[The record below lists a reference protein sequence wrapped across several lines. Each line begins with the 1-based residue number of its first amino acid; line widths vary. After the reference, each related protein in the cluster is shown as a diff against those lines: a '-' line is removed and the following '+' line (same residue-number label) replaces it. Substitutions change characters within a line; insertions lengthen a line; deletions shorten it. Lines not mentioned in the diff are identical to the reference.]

1 MPDVAEQ
8 LREGLRDRYAV
19 DRELGRGGMAIVFLA
34 DDVRHGRKVALK
46 VLRPDFT
53 ESIGVERFQ
62 REIRTAAQLNH
73 PNILSVLD
81 SGEVAGFLFYVTPF
95 IEGASL
101 RERLDAEKQLP
112 VPDAVRITMEVA
124 DALAYAHERGVV
136 HRDIKPENILFQ
148 AGHALVADFGIA
160 AAMGDGS
167 DRLTQTGMA
176 IGTPNYMSP
185 EQATGESRADPR
197 SDLYSL
203 AAVTYEMLLG
213 VPPHVGPSPQ
223 ATLAR
228 RLVEPPQ
235 SIRVVRDT
243 VPVPVEAAV
252 LRALARSPVDRF
264 QGVRDFAAAL
274 TADSVATTLLPA
286 RPSRRPRAAA
296 VGAIGAIAGVA
307 VIVTAAVFAARTL
320 GSRPPVVEGAR
331 ALTSDPGAELFPS
344 LSPDGQ
350 WVVYSRQDGARRH
363 LFLMGVGGRNAIPL
377 AADSTSDDDQPA
389 FSPDGA
395 QIAFRSS
402 RDGGGIFVMG
412 KTGESVRRVTR
423 TGYRPTWA
431 PNADRIA
438 YVTEN
443 IELIPQNTGVPSE
456 LWMADVS
463 TGATHQL
470 PARDA
475 VQPSWSPHGHRI
487 AYTLRSPLH
496 GVRIDIWTIG
506 ADGGDAVQVTDDAAT
521 DWNATWAP
529 DGRYLYFVSDR
540 GGSMN
545 LWRVRIDE
553 KTGKTRGEPEAIVT
567 PATSLAHISFA
578 ADGKHLA
585 YSSAAV
591 GINIQRARFD
601 PEAGTFA
608 GDPTWITNGSRRWSS
623 PDPSP
628 DGSRVAFYDLD
639 HSHLY
644 VADADGGN
652 LRQITSDSASD
663 RVARWSPDGAM
674 LAFYSNRGGPA
685 QLWHVRPDGSEL
697 RAWSP
702 TGVTLAAWST
712 DGKRLAGA
720 SPERAGTAVLFDA
733 DDGNVEHLPP
743 PPKDV
748 APFAPNSF
756 SPDDRVIAGF
766 IGFGDVGIVTYDRST
781 RRYERLTSNGG
792 WPVWLPDGRRMLYV
806 AGGRSFYVIDRA
818 SRRTQKVFSVGT
830 DVIGPPRLTRDG
842 KTVYFTRRMTEVD
855 IWLLTLK

>member
-8 LREGLRDRYAV
+8 LRESLRDRYV
-19 DRELGRGGMAIVFLA
+19 LDRELGRGGMAIVFLA
-34 DDVRHGRKVALK
+34 DDTRHGRKVALK
-46 VLRPDFT
+46 VLRPDFS
-53 ESIGVERFQ
+53 ESIGTERFH

-73 PNILSVLD
+73 PNILAVID
-81 SGEVAGFLFYVTPF
+81 SGEAAGFLFYVTPF

-101 RERLDAEKQLP
+101 RDRLDVEKQLP
-112 VPDAVRITMEVA
+112 VPDAVRITTEVA
-124 DALAYAHERGVV
+124 DALAYAHDRGVV

-148 AGHALVADFGIA
+148 AGHALVSDFGIA

-203 AAVTYEMLLG
+203 AAVTYEMLVG
-213 VPPHVGPSPQ
+213 APPHVGLSAQ
-223 ATLAR
+223 ATIAR
-228 RLVEPPQ
+228 RLVEPVPG
-235 SIRVVRDT
+235 IRVVRDT
-243 VPVPVEAAV
+243 VPIPVEAAV
-252 LRALARSPVDRF
+252 LRSLARSPVDRF
-264 QGVRDFAAAL
+264 QGVREFAAAL
-274 TADSVATTLLPA
+274 SADDVPTTLLPTA
-286 RPSRRPRAAA
+286 RRGRVRQLSAIVAGAA
-296 VGAIGAIAGVA
+296 VVVA
-307 VIVTAAVFAARTL
+307 VAVFAAQTL
-320 GSRPPVVEGAR
+320 ASRPTVVEGAR

-350 WVVYSRQDGARRH
+350 WVVYSRQDGPRRH
-363 LFLMGVGGRNAIPL
+363 LFLMGIGGRNAIPL

-395 QIAFRSS
+395 RIAFRSS
-402 RDGGGIFVMG
+402 RDSGGIFVMG
-412 KTGESVRRVTR
+412 RTGESVRRVTR
-423 TGYRPTWA
+423 SGYRPTWA
-431 PNADRIA
+431 PDGNRLA
-438 YVTEN
+438 YVSEN
-443 IELIPQNTGVPSE
+443 VELIPQNTGVPSE
-456 LWMADVS
+456 LWIADVN

-475 VQPSWSPHGHRI
+475 VQPSWSPHGQRI
-487 AYTLRSPLH
+487 AFTLRSPLR

-506 ADGGDAVQVTDDAAT
+506 AEGGEPVQVTDDAAT
-521 DWNATWAP
+521 DWNATWSP

-553 KTGKTRGEPEAIVT
+553 KTGRTRGDPEPIVT

-578 ADGKHLA
+578 ADGKRLA

-601 PEAGTFA
+601 PAAGTVV
-608 GDPTWITNGSRRWSS
+608 GEPTWITTGSRRWSS

-628 DGSRVAFYDLD
+628 DGRQVAFYDLD

-644 VADADGGN
+644 VADADGDK
-652 LRQITSDSASD
+652 LRQVTSDTASD
-663 RVARWSPDGAM
+663 RVPRWSPDGTL

-702 TGVTLAAWST
+702 TNVTLAAWSS

-720 SPERAGTAVLFDA
+720 SPERTGTPVLFDA
-733 DDGNVEHLPP
+733 QDGGHVEHLPP
-743 PPKDV
+743 SPRDM
-748 APFAPNSF
+748 APFAPNAF
-756 SPDDRVIAGF
+756 SPDDRLIAGF
-766 IGFGDVGIVTYDRST
+766 VGFGDVGVVLYDRQT
-781 RRYERLTSNGG
+781 RRYERLTPTGG
-792 WPVWLPDGRRMLYV
+792 WPVWLPDGRRILYV
-806 AGGRSFYVIDRA
+806 AGGKSFYVVDRLTK
-818 SRRTQKVFSVGT
+818 RTQKVFSVDT

-842 KTVYFTRRMTEVD
+842 RTVYFTRRMTEVD
-855 IWLLTLK
+855 IWLLMLK